1 MTNTMNTTT
10 GSSGVTGRGA
20 TTERVASGR
29 HVDDFLGALRST
41 FGTGLIGV
49 VRFGSTVAGEAL
61 RGQSDTNLLVIVDAL
76 PLEQLHAKAGAV
88 RQWVDAGYTA
98 PLFLTDEEWRT
109 SADVFAME
117 YADVLHRHEVLHG
130 RLPLD
135 GIRVDRRDLRLGVER
150 EAMGKL
156 LQLRRAILAVGD
168 TAEAQRRLLGN
179 GLSTLMV
186 IFRGA
191 VRVAGEDPV
200 QDYLAL
206 SAQLATTAGFDPAPF
221 QRLVQLVRGTQPLPD
236 AEVAGVLS
244 GVLAG
249 LERLVAW
256 LDGVRAPTA

>member
-1 MTNTMNTTT
+1 MTTT
-10 GSSGVTGRGA
+10 TDRR
-20 TTERVASGR
+20 TTAERVAPGQ
-29 HVDDFLGALRST
+29 HVQDFLDALRAT
-41 FGTGLIGV
+41 FGAGLIGV
-49 VRFGSTVAGEAL
+49 VRFGSTVAGEPL
-61 RGQSDTNLLVIVDAL
+61 TGQSDTNLLVIVDAL
-76 PLEQLHAKAGAV
+76 PLALLHAKAGAV

-130 RLPLD
+130 TLPLD
-135 GIRVDRRDLRLGVER
+135 GIRVAPADLRLGVER

-156 LQLRRAILAVGD
+156 LQLRRAVLAVGG
-168 TAEAQRRLLGN
+168 TADAQRRLLAN

-191 VRVAGEDPV
+191 VRVAGAEPP

-206 SAQLATTAGFDPAPF
+206 SSVLAGTAGFDPAPF
-221 QRLVQLVRGTQPLPD
+221 QRLVQHVRGTLALPD

-256 LDGVRAPTA
+256 LDGVGREGRADA

>member
-1 MTNTMNTTT
+1 VTTTTNTTAAT
-10 GSSGVTGRGA
+10 G
-20 TTERVASGR
+20 ERVATGR
-29 HVDDFLGALRST
+29 HVEDFLGALRAT

-61 RGQSDTNLLVIVDAL
+61 KGQSDTNLLVIVDAL
-76 PLEQLHAKAGAV
+76 PLSLLHAKAGAV
-88 RQWVDAGYTA
+88 KQWVDAGYTA

-130 RLPLD
+130 RLPLE
-135 GIRVDRRDLRLGVER
+135 GIRVAPGDLRLGVER

-156 LQLRRAILAVGD
+156 LQLRRAILAVGA

-191 VRVAGEDPV
+191 MRVAGEEPS
-200 QDYLAL
+200 QDYEAL
-206 SAQLATTAGFDPAPF
+206 STRLADVAGFDAAPF
-221 QRLVQLVRGTQPLPD
+221 HALVAHVRGARALPD

-244 GVLAG
+244 GVLTG

-256 LDGVRAPTA
+256 LDGARAPAA

>member
-1 MTNTMNTTT
+1 MTTT
-10 GSSGVTGRGA
+10 TTTTTTAGTG
-20 TTERVASGR
+20 ERVASGR
-29 HVDDFLGALRST
+29 HVDDFLAAMRAT
-41 FGTGLIGV
+41 FGAGLVGV

-61 RGQSDTNLLVIVDAL
+61 GGQSDTNLLVIVDAL
-76 PLEQLHAKAGAV
+76 PLSLLHAKAGAV
-88 RQWVDAGYTA
+88 QQWVDAGYTA

-130 RLPLD
+130 RLPLE
-135 GIRVDRRDLRLGVER
+135 GIRVVPSDLRLGVER

-156 LQLRRAILAVGD
+156 LQLRRAILAVGG

-191 VRVAGEDPV
+191 MRVAGAEPP

-206 SAQLATTAGFDPAPF
+206 SAQLAAVAGFDAAPF
-221 QRLVQLVRGTQPLPD
+221 QRLVQLVRGTHPLPD

-244 GVLAG
+244 GVLSG

-256 LDGVRAPTA
+256 LDGARTPSA